1 MDKILGGIIPHQGQE
16 RRVKRRTTLT
26 PSLSPRRGQPD
37 TQITN
42 VEEPVD
48 VPLPATPPDMQVSQA
63 FETHPNIEEADNTN
77 INPDLQRL
85 FRRPPATLLN
95 SASTSGP
102 GRRTREVVTILTDTI
117 NRLIRAAEDD

>member
-42 VEEPVD
+42 VEEAVD